1 LLLHV
6 LLFNTPFASDLPS
19 SFHSERSEESALA
32 VAVALAFAFAFL
44 SVIPAGDLLL

>member
-1 LLLHV
+1 M
-6 LLFNTPFASDLPS
+6 LLFNAPFASDLPS

-32 VAVALAFAFAFL
+32 VAVALAFAFL